1 MKVSVLGPDDRRWVE
16 LLHGYPHDIY
26 SLPGYLQL
34 EALRVGGRAV
44 AILGEHDKGVV
55 LLPLVLR
62 GLPRWCHS
70 PASGS
75 CCDATSPY
83 GYPGAIVATDGTE
96 EAGVVAAFLDAALP
110 LFRDLLVVNVFV
122 RLSPVLNLAE
132 WFSCRGTLVSHGE
145 TVWLDLRLSREELD
159 RHVRDRFR
167 SNINAAWR
175 DGLRVEHDPEW
186 REISRFTALY
196 HQTMRS
202 VGAEAWYLFPESYF
216 RELRDE
222 TRGAVH
228 LFTVTSPDG
237 IPAAGLFSECGGIVQ
252 YLFSGKDESGAHP
265 HATKL
270 LMVQVRDWA
279 KQRGNKV
286 MHLGGGV
293 GARSDSLSQFK
304 RGFSRLMRPFHT
316 WRWVVDSDRHQEAVL
331 AWEQHTGLAADD
343 AQGYFPPY
351 RKVIS
356 EPDPSRLPSGEQ
368 G

>member
-1 MKVSVLGPDDRRWVE
+1 MKVTVLEPDDRRWVE
-16 LLHGYPHDIY
+16 LLQGCPHDIY
-26 SLPGYLQL
+26 SLPGYSRL
-34 EALRVGGRAV
+34 EAVRVGGSAI
-44 AILGEHDKGVV
+44 AILGEHEKGLV

-62 GLPRWCHS
+62 ELPRWCPS
-70 PASGS
+70 PVSDKY
-75 CCDATSPY
+75 CDATSPY
-83 GYPGAIVATDGTE
+83 GYPGAIVVADGTE
-96 EAGVVAAFLDAALP
+96 EALVVAAFLDAALP
-110 LFRDLLVVNVFV
+110 LLLDLQVVSVFV
-122 RLSPVLNLAE
+122 RLSPILNLAE
-132 WFSCRGTLVSHGE
+132 WFSGRGMLVSHGE
-145 TVWLDLRLSREELD
+145 TVWLDLRLSTEELS

-167 SNINAAWR
+167 SNINAASR
-175 DGLRVEHDPEW
+175 DGLRVEHDAEW

-228 LFTVTSPDG
+228 LFTVKSPDG

-286 MHLGGGV
+286 MHLGGGL
-293 GARSDSLSQFK
+293 GARADSLSQFK
-304 RGFSRLMRPFHT
+304 RGFSKLTRPFHT
-316 WRWVVDSDRHQEAVL
+316 WRWVVDPERHHEAVL
-331 AWEQHTGLAADD
+331 AWEQHTGLVADD
-343 AQGYFPPY
+343 VQGYFPPY
-351 RKVIS
+351 RKVVP
-356 EPDPSRLPSGEQ
+356 EVDFNRL
-368 G
+368 